1 MTPLKNLREALRHV
15 KKPDPTVLW
24 TRILAVAVTENPY
37 TIETRIRILL
47 DLKLRDFPSL
57 FEYADAMSQTVYETP
72 DEHFRMH
79 QLAALIRKY
88 PLEPSLS
95 GMNPEEKARGTFA
108 SAEHRCKRVN
118 QRILA
123 VRRVNRDRH
132 WKLIFQMRGFIAFVL
147 GDIPPLQS
155 IYRAADFTGGA
166 AIGVHGNATNFARKA
181 TSDVWTTTSRALS
194 HSFGAVMKNFH
205 LCELL
210 LAREGQSVV
219 CLDPVLLGQALREKV
234 QCVHYNKLAF
244 VPKTAKTHRSIAVEP
259 LLNSYVQNGIDKVLR
274 GKLLKIGIDLR
285 RQSPNQEM
293 ARKGSIEAE
302 NPYCTIDLS
311 SASDTIATELVAELL
326 PPLWFDLLD
335 QTRSH
340 YYKDGL
346 KVRKYEKFVSM
357 GNGFCFPLQ
366 TLIFAA
372 VCHACSRERDVPVD
386 FRVYGDDI
394 IVRQEVAEDV
404 VARLRVLGFL
414 PNPRKTFLKGSFRES
429 CGTDWHTG
437 VNVRPIFVDK
447 PLDSWGRIYGLHNQS
462 LRREAHVHQYWAPI
476 RDLLF
481 KLVPKIVRLVSYHD
495 PRQEEDKRND
505 DYSPNPWD
513 TKDVIDGAFWVPLD
527 VFMCG
532 KYVAWNTHIQNWSYT
547 ILRSSP
553 AVDTAFVPSKTEG
566 NPLIYLIGALR
577 GGDSARPFTLRYSA
591 QTKIAVI
598 NSQR

>member
-1 MTPLKNLREALRHV
+1 MIPLKGLRAALRHV
-15 KKPDPTVLW
+15 KKPNPTSLW

-37 TIETRIRILL
+37 TINTKIRILL
-47 DLKLRDFPSL
+47 DLKLGDFPSL
-57 FEYADAMSQTVYETP
+57 FAYADAMSQTVYETP

-95 GMNPEEKARGTFA
+95 GMNPEEKARGTFMT
-108 SAEHRCKRVN
+108 AEHRCKRVN

-123 VRRVNRDRH
+123 TRRVNRDRH

-147 GDIPPLQS
+147 GDTPPLSS
-155 IYRAADFTGGA
+155 IYRASDFTGGA

-181 TSDVWTTTSRALS
+181 TSDVWTCTSRALS
-194 HSFGAVMKNFH
+194 HSFGALMENFH

-210 LAREGQSVV
+210 LAQPGKSVV
-219 CLDPVLLGQALREKV
+219 CLDSALLGQALRDRVK
-234 QCVHYNKLAF
+234 CVHYNKLAF

-259 LLNSYVQNGIDKVLR
+259 LLNSFVQNGIDKTIRV
-274 GKLLKIGIDLR
+274 KLLKVGIDLR
-285 RQSPNQEM
+285 YQSPNQEM
-293 ARKGSIEAE
+293 ARLGSIEAE

-311 SASDTIATELVAELL
+311 SASDTIATELVSELL
-326 PPLWFDLLD
+326 PPEWFDLLD

-340 YYKDGL
+340 YYKDGATI
-346 KVRKYEKFVSM
+346 RKYEKFVSM

-372 VCHACSRERDVPVD
+372 VCHACSRNRGITND

-394 IVRQEVAEDV
+394 IVRQEIAEEV
-404 VARLRVLGFL
+404 VAKLRDLGFL
-414 PNPRKTFLKGSFRES
+414 PNPRKTFLKGVFRES

-437 VNVRPIFVDK
+437 VNVRPIFIDK

-462 LRREAHVHQYWAPI
+462 LRRETYVREYWRPI

-481 KLVPKIVRLVSYHD
+481 KLVPRIVRLVSYHD
-495 PRQEEDKRND
+495 PREGEDD
-505 DYSPNPWD
+505 SMGLNPWE
-513 TKDVIDGAFWVPLD
+513 TKDVIDGAFWVPID

-532 KYVAWNTHIQNWSYT
+532 KYVAWNAHIQNWSYA
-547 ILRSSP
+547 ILRSAP
-553 AVDTAFVPSKTEG
+553 AVDPAFIPSRSES
-566 NPLIYLIGALR
+566 NSLIYLIGALR
-577 GGDSARPFTLRYSA
+577 GSDSTSPFTLRYSA
-591 QTKIAVI
+591 QTKIALI
-598 NSQR
+598 N

>member
-1 MTPLKNLREALRHV
+1 MIPLKSLRVALRHV
-15 KKPDPTVLW
+15 KTPDPTALWARVL
-24 TRILAVAVTENPY
+24 TVAVTENTY
-37 TIETRIRILL
+37 AVEVKIRIFL

-57 FEYADAMSQTVYETP
+57 FAYADAMSQTVYETP

-123 VRRVNRDRH
+123 VRRVNRDRQ

-147 GDIPPLQS
+147 GPSPPLS
-155 IYRAADFTGGA
+155 AIYRAADFTGGA

-181 TSDVWTTTSRALS
+181 TSDVWTVTSRALS
-194 HSFGAVMKNFH
+194 HSFGALMKNFH

-219 CLDPVLLGQALREKV
+219 CLDSVLLSQAFRERV
-234 QCVHYNKLAF
+234 ECVHYNKLAF

-259 LLNSYVQNGIDKVLR
+259 LLNSYVQNGIDKILR
-274 GKLLKIGIDLR
+274 DKLLKVGLDLR
-285 RQSPNQEM
+285 LQAPNQEL
-293 ARKGSIEAE
+293 ARLGSVEQE

-326 PPLWFDLLD
+326 PPEWFDLLD

-340 YYKDGL
+340 YYKDGPII
-346 KVRKYEKFVSM
+346 RKYEKFVSM

-366 TLIFAA
+366 SLIFAA
-372 VCHACSRERDVPVD
+372 VCHACCRERGVPFD

-394 IVRQEVAEDV
+394 IVRQEVADLVLAGLTE
-404 VARLRVLGFL
+404 LGFL
-414 PNPRKTFLKGSFRES
+414 PNSRKTFLKGNFRES

-462 LRREAHVHQYWAPI
+462 LRREPHVQEYWRPI
-476 RDLLF
+476 REMLF
-481 KLVPKIVRLVSYHD
+481 KQIPKVVRFVSYHD
-495 PRQEEDKRND
+495 PREGDVNGR
-505 DYSPNPWD
+505 DYLPRNPWD
-513 TKDVIDGAFWVPLD
+513 EHDVIDGAFWVPKD

-532 KYVAWNTHIQNWSYT
+532 QYVFWKADIQNWGYV

-553 AVDTAFVPSKTEG
+553 AVDPNFIPDREG
-566 NPLIYLIGALR
+566 SNPLIYHIGALR

-598 NSQR
+598 